1 MTPDGNIQ
9 FNGEP
14 ADYFFFNPMPII
26 ISSSNIFIQYSNR
39 AAVKWID
46 SKPEATREAD
56 LRNIRQMAAS
66 VLKSGTSGEVQIGLP
81 EDCTCFIFVPKKKS
95 GTVCFQAMPASSQ
108 DVRAKTTPVAST
120 YSAEYFHDGFR
131 GLIENSL

>member
-14 ADYFFFNPMPII
+14 ADYFSFNPMPII
-26 ISSSNIFIQYSNR
+26 ISSSNTFIQYSNG

-81 EDCTCFIFVPKKKS
+81 EDRTCFIFVPEKNS
-95 GTVCFQAMPASSQ
+95 GTVCF
-108 DVRAKTTPVAST
+108 
-120 YSAEYFHDGFR
+120 
-131 GLIENSL
+131 

>member
-26 ISSSNIFIQYSNR
+26 ISSSNTFIQYSNR

-56 LRNIRQMAAS
+56 LRNIRQMATS
-66 VLKSGTSGEVQIGLP
+66 VRKSGTSGEVQIGLP
-81 EDCTCFIFVPKKKS
+81 EDRTCFIFVREK
-95 GTVCFQAMPASSQ
+95 TVAQSAFKPCPHRRKMC
-108 DVRAKTTPVAST
+108 VRKRPQS
-120 YSAEYFHDGFR
+120 R
-131 GLIENSL
+131 